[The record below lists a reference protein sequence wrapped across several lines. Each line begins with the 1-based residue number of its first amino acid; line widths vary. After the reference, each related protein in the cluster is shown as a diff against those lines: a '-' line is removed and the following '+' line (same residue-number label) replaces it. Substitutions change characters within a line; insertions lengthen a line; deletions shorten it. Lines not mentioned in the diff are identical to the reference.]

1 MQSQMSQPID
11 TIIFDLGGVLI
22 DWNPRNLYRKVFVDP
37 GAMEYFLTEIC
48 NTEWNRQQDAGRPW
62 KDAILERIDKFPDY
76 ESEIRMYH
84 DRWKEMLKGPIHET
98 VQLLESLH
106 RMGEHRL
113 LALTNWSSETW
124 PVAWERYDFLQLFEG
139 ILVSGDE
146 KLAKPDE
153 AIYQLM
159 CQRYEIDPGKAL
171 FIDDSEE
178 NVIGAQKFGL
188 NAIQYQQS
196 LEFAEALTTWL

>member
-48 NTEWNRQQDAGRPW
+48 HSEWNKQQDAGRPW
-62 KDAILERIDKFPDY
+62 EEAILERINKFPDY

-84 DRWKEMLKGPIHET
+84 DRWEEMLKGPIPET

-106 RMGEHRL
+106 RMGEYRL

-124 PVAWERYDFLQLFEG
+124 PVAWNNYDFLKLFEG
-139 ILVSGDE
+139 IVISGHE

-153 AIYQLM
+153 AIYQLI
-159 CQRYEIDPGKAL
+159 CQRYDVDPGKAL
-171 FIDDSEE
+171 FIDDVEE

-188 NAIQYQQS
+188 NAIQYEQTF
-196 LEFAEALTTWL
+196 EFAEALTTWL